1 MSRELVIKIHCDFC
15 SKDVPEDEAQSG
27 ELRLGGKFYEIDL
40 CADCAPS
47 LTTKLT
53 PMPSSQT
60 AIKAPVASTRQSKRY
75 KATPKSERN
84 LPCEIC
90 GKPCKNALGIRFHMV
105 KMHPEAAAAQGIK

>member
-27 ELRLGGKFYEIDL
+27 ELHLGGKFYEIDL
-40 CADCAPS
+40 CGTCAPS

-53 PMPSSQT
+53 PMPSSQS
-60 AIKAPVASTRQSKRY
+60 AAKVQSPVKSQPKRY
-75 KATPKSERN
+75 RATPKSERN

-90 GKPCKNALGIRFHMV
+90 GKPCKNALGIRFHMM
-105 KMHPEAAAAQGIK
+105 KMHPEAVAAQDTK